1 MQIMM
6 RKNPLTKLI
15 LISKIRLCR
24 NIIFIGN
31 ISFLVDFLLNMGCGN
46 TKVINKQGNGPKKK
60 LSHKSSVLLDRISK
74 VADFK
79 TKFDYISE
87 LGSGGFGKVRLFR
100 DKNIP
105 EMKYAI
111 KTLKK
116 NFLNIHA
123 IDSIIR
129 EVSIVMQLDHP
140 NIVKYFETFED
151 EHYIHLVMEF
161 IPGENLFCLLWNS
174 KRKITESDM
183 NSISKYL
190 LKAVGFLHNNDI
202 VHRDIKPE
210 NILFSIPGKITLY
223 YFIRK
228 MVEPKAY

>member
-1 MQIMM
+1 
-6 RKNPLTKLI
+6 
-15 LISKIRLCR
+15 
-24 NIIFIGN
+24 
-31 ISFLVDFLLNMGCGN
+31 MGCGN
-46 TKVINKQGNGPKKK
+46 TKVIDKQANGPRRK

-79 TKFDYISE
+79 TKFDFISE

-100 DKNIP
+100 DKHIP

-116 NFLNIHA
+116 NFLNNHA

-210 NILFSIPGKITLY
+210 NILFSIQGSCY
-223 YFIRK
+223 
-228 MVEPKAY
+228 

>member
-1 MQIMM
+1 
-6 RKNPLTKLI
+6 
-15 LISKIRLCR
+15 
-24 NIIFIGN
+24 
-31 ISFLVDFLLNMGCGN
+31 MGCGN
-46 TKVINKQGNGPKKK
+46 TKVIEKRSKCLSKK
-60 LSHKSSVLLDRISK
+60 LSHKSSVLLDSISK

-116 NFLNIHA
+116 NYFNLHA

-161 IPGENLFCLLWNS
+161 IPGENLFCLMCNN

-190 LKAVGFLHNNDI
+190 LKAVGFLHYNDI

-210 NILFSIPGKITLY
+210 NILFSIPGKANIAN
-223 YFIRK
+223 INRE
-228 MVEPKAY
+228 MVKS